1 MREKDNNRKGLF
13 KLGKLSFVISEFRD
27 LILPMVL
34 RRYRHLT
41 ERLRV
46 AVQLDFLAVHGL
58 LCASSAI
65 PAGGIFSAHG
75 GWQSLINQ
83 LISDLLLVL
92 LARLPSVVQSQE
104 QPTTVLLGFNECVR
118 T

>member
-1 MREKDNNRKGLF
+1 
-13 KLGKLSFVISEFRD
+13 
-27 LILPMVL
+27 MVL
-34 RRYRHLT
+34 RRCRLQT

-46 AVQLDFLAVHGL
+46 AVQLDLLAVHGL

-75 GWQSLINQ
+75 GWQTMINQ
-83 LISDLLLVL
+83 LICDLL

-104 QPTTVLLGFNECVR
+104 HQQHFC
-118 T
+118 